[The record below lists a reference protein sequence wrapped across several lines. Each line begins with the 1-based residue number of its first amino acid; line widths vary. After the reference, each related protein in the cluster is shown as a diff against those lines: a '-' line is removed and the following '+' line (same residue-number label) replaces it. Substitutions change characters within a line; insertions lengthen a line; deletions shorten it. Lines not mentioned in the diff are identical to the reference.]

1 MKSGIRYFLFFVLV
15 FNVIT
20 CSGCEDPVASMV
32 KSSQEAATK
41 AAEIKSNEKIELEK
55 LKSKERMA
63 QMKYQNEQRKA
74 ELEARKAELEAMN
87 SNDPNQVGDG
97 LPEKSGSVNVTT
109 DNNDLGKGEGQD
121 K

>member
-15 FNVIT
+15 FNIIT

-74 ELEARKAELEAMN
+74 ELEAHKAELEALN
-87 SNDPNQVGDG
+87 STNQVGDG